1 MKKLCEKH
9 DDAKRK
15 GESTMFTVDEL
26 WKDNDDLSAF
36 AQDQIAPLV
45 IRFFRDELWYIIQ
58 YPDNRISITDKGGQH
73 CGDPD
78 ESFTLPESYQPSKI
92 RWKVIYA
99 KISRYREHQISK
111 EALLYLVAFI

>member
-1 MKKLCEKH
+1 MSNDNNTNSQLYENHRRTIGANFMKILCEKH

-15 GESTMFTVDEL
+15 GQPTMFAVDEL

-45 IRFFRDELWYIIQ
+45 IRFFGDELGYITR
-58 YPDNRISITDKGGQH
+58 YPDNRISITDKGRQH

-78 ESFTLPESYQPSKI
+78 ESFTLPETYQPSKI
-92 RWKVIYA
+92 R
-99 KISRYREHQISK
+99 
-111 EALLYLVAFI
+111 